1 MLRLVCVGVSAAR
14 AATLPAAWTELSREK
29 RRLTRTLRLVRR
41 KIAKSPELDPVS
53 SASLAHLHHVDDRVL
68 PGIRRVGGK
77 TRVRYVD
84 PSGRAVTNATVLR
97 RIKSLVIPPAWTDVW
112 ICPDPDGH
120 LQATGRDAR
129 GRKQYRYHP
138 QWRAVRDEV
147 KYGRLIAF
155 AEWLPRIRARTTA
168 DLRRPGLPREK
179 VLAAVVRLLERT
191 LIRVGNE
198 EYVRQ
203 NHSFGLTTLRS
214 HHARVRGAD
223 VHFEFRGKS
232 GVSHAIDLHDARLAR
247 IVKACRELPGHELF
261 QYVDA
266 EGGRQAIG
274 STDVNAYLR
283 EITSQPFTSK
293 DFRTWGGTVL
303 AARALARAE
312 LPRSN
317 RVATRQIANAVK
329 AVAQKLGNTV
339 AVCKKCYI
347 HPAVLDAYSA
357 GCVITTRPS
366 LMSRANDDR
375 LSSEEKA
382 VVDLILEEQDSTK
395 GDTTFHSSHAR

>member
-1 MLRLVCVGVSAAR
+1 VGASAAR
-14 AATLPAAWTELSREK
+14 AATLPASWTELSRK
-29 RRLTRTLRLVRR
+29 QQRLTRALRLVRR
-41 KIAKSPELDPVS
+41 KIAKTPELDPVA
-53 SASLAHLHHVDDRVL
+53 SASIAHLHHVDDRVL
-68 PGIRRVGGK
+68 AGIRRVGSK

-84 PSGRAVTNATVLR
+84 PAGRAVTNAAVLR

-155 AEWLPRIRARTTA
+155 AESLPRIRGRTAA

-198 EYVRQ
+198 EYARQ

-214 HHARVRGAD
+214 RHARVHGAD

-266 EGGRQAIG
+266 ERKRQSVG

-283 EITSQPFTSK
+283 EITNQPFTSK

-303 AARALARAE
+303 AACALARAE
-312 LPRSN
+312 SPHSK

-329 AVAQKLGNTV
+329 AVAQRLGNTM

-347 HPAVLDAYSA
+347 HPAVLEAYAA
-357 GCVITTRPS
+357 GFVIRTRPS
-366 LMSRANDDR
+366 LLSRANEQK
-375 LSSEEKA
+375 LSTEEKA
-382 VVDLILEEQDSTK
+382 VVDLILEEHDSTK
-395 GDTTFHSSHAR
+395 GDAAFHSSHAR